1 MTQPA
6 RTLPIDATEFP
17 EYRGMEGG
25 PPPGDGRARARFV
38 QFLSDLYWDWERAQ
52 EPCDSKVSE

>member
-17 EYRGMEGG
+17 GYRDVEGG
-25 PPPGDGRARARFV
+25 PPGAGHARARFV
-38 QFLSDLYWDWERAQ
+38 QFLSDLYWDWERDQ